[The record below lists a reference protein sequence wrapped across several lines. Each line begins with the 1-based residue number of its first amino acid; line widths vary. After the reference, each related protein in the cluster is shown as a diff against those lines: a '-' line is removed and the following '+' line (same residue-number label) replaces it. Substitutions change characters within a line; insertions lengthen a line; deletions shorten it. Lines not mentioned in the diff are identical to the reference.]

1 MTAQGLM
8 ETRRH
13 TSPRAASEPH
23 GGGKEAGLLETRLR
37 PHPGL
42 FHIVKG
48 PGLNPASEDHQV
60 GTRENPIPRKKADQS
75 GTRNAA
81 HKQMRDTKT
90 LFKVKKTL
98 QKAQND
104 ASAFKRMCF

>member
-1 MTAQGLM
+1 MV
-8 ETRRH
+8 
-13 TSPRAASEPH
+13 
-23 GGGKEAGLLETRLR
+23 GGKRLGSSKR
-37 PHPGL
+37 VYAPTPGL
-42 FHIVKG
+42 FHVVKG
-48 PGLNPASEDHQV
+48 PGLNPASEAHQV

-104 ASAFKRMCF
+104 ASAFKRMCFQLVYNVLGHRYH